1 LSKVVHAGGIRSAG
15 SEQGGR
21 ARRKVLTRS
30 YGAKAMGQN
39 GSNRDREGMETVR
52 TRMTPYIVH
61 EKKTPL
67 Q

>member
-1 LSKVVHAGGIRSAG
+1 
-15 SEQGGR
+15 
-21 ARRKVLTRS
+21 
-30 YGAKAMGQN
+30 MGQN

-52 TRMTPYIVH
+52 TRMAPYIVH